1 MLKILWIIK
10 MEWQTFKTENAHMEC
25 QDQVFYTFSY
35 EKKKSNKCFKVEQKY
50 FSSLNA
56 VWFSPSL
63 KY

>member
-35 EKKKSNKCFKVEQKY
+35 EKKKKQQVLQSRAEILFKLECCV
-50 FSSLNA
+50 
-56 VWFSPSL
+56 V
-63 KY
+63 